1 MKKKRRIGIILQVA
15 ILFAIGAVVTGILTY
30 FTQYGLSID
39 SVQRQME
46 GIGGEVADEV
56 MMAVKEYPAYEWLLE
71 YWHAHAR
78 EMDVEYDVA
87 FDAGTRT
94 EEKCGVFSQ
103 RHPDLQLKYAAL
115 ADIEALPAEDQK
127 LYAEIVY
134 SWVTTRVNQIKQAFR
149 IDYLFCV
156 TSDESYSS
164 QFFLFSGA
172 DPGAVRGMNYE
183 EVYLLGT
190 EISIT
195 ENESLREAMRSARQ
209 HASHWADAG
218 NYVDYYAFLGEV
230 NGQGVFVGM
239 TYNLSG
245 IWKTVNQ
252 RTWQETAFT
261 VALQILLSLLCLAL
275 LYLYVLR
282 PLMKVKK
289 NIGLYTETKDSA
301 TVTEN
306 LSRVHFRNEI
316 GQLSEDF
323 VSMTKE
329 IDDYVNRI
337 EAITAEKERMG
348 VELNLAARIQEG
360 ALPSRFP
367 PFPDRTDFDIYA
379 VMDPAKEVGG
389 DFYDFF
395 LLDEDHLGLVI
406 ADVSGKGI
414 PASLF
419 MMVSMILIHNT
430 ALSERSP
437 AKVLEK
443 VNNQICPNNRE
454 EMFVTVWLGVLE
466 LSTGKLTAASAGHEY
481 PAIKEP
487 DGHFEILE
495 DQHGFVI
502 GGMAGIK
509 YKEYEIQMKPGSK
522 LFVYTDGVP
531 EASNEKQELFG
542 LDRLVRALRRGED
555 GAPEEILAT
564 VNRDV
569 QMFVG
574 DAPQFDDLTMLCVTY
589 QGKSE

>member
-15 ILFAIGAVVTGILTY
+15 ILFAVGAAITGLLTY

-56 MMAVKEYPAYEWLLE
+56 MMAVKEYPAYEWLLG
-71 YWHAHAR
+71 YWHAHAH
-78 EMDVEYDVA
+78 EMDVEYDA
-87 FDAGTRT
+87 DFDAGTRT
-94 EEKCGVFSQ
+94 EEKCRQ
-103 RHPDLQLKYAAL
+103 MAKLHPDLQLRYAETAE
-115 ADIEALPAEDQK
+115 IEALPAEDQR
-127 LYAEIVY
+127 LYAEIAY
-134 SWVTTRVNQIKQAFR
+134 TWLTARVDQIKRAFR

-156 TSDESYSS
+156 AADESYSS

-172 DPGAVRGMNYE
+172 DPGAVRGTNYE

-190 EISIT
+190 EISIA

-209 HASHWADAG
+209 HSSHFADAG
-218 NYVDYYAFLGEV
+218 KYVDYYAYLGEV
-230 NGQGVFVGM
+230 DGQGVFIGM

-245 IWKTVNQ
+245 ILGIVDQ
-252 RTWQETAFT
+252 RTIQETAFA
-261 VALQILLSLLCLAL
+261 VALQILLSVICLAL

-282 PLMKVKK
+282 PLMKVKN

-306 LSRVHFRNEI
+306 LSRVRFHNEI
-316 GQLSEDF
+316 GQLAEDF
-323 VSMTKE
+323 VSMTQE

-337 EAITAEKERMG
+337 ESITAEKERMG
-348 VELNLAARIQEG
+348 AELSLAARIQEG

-367 PFPDRTDFDIYA
+367 AFPDRTDFDIYA

-443 VNNQICPNNRE
+443 VNNQICQNNRE

-481 PAIKEP
+481 PAIKVP

-495 DQHGFVI
+495 DRHGFVI
-502 GGMAGIK
+502 GGMAGMK

-542 LDRLVRALRRGED
+542 LDRMVRALRRGED
-555 GAPEEILAT
+555 GEPREILAT

-589 QGKSE
+589 KGKNE